1 MEKINKIYRLSD
13 KGHKPT
19 FPIGISKEICLKNFI
34 CVFGI
39 KDLIVIAD
47 NCEQQTI
54 KLLQSLNI
62 KDIRQTSLGN
72 SGSLKFAFEIAY
84 NELSQNDIVYFVE
97 DDFLHI
103 PDADRY
109 LLEGIE
115 IADYVSLYDHLDK
128 YMNPSQNPF
137 VKDGGENCKV
147 LLTRSTH
154 WKTTNSTV
162 QTFATKVRTLIE
174 DRNILYKYNFKSNTP
189 QSFATF
195 LELTKMGRRLITPIQ
210 GISTACDSFPSPIVD
225 WEFFM
230 KDFS

>member
-1 MEKINKIYRLSD
+1 MEKINKIYRISD

-19 FPIGISKEICLKNFI
+19 FPIGVSKELCLRNFI
-34 CVFGI
+34 YVFGTN
-39 KDLIVIAD
+39 DLTIIAD
-47 NCEQQTI
+47 CCEQHTI
-54 KLLQSLNI
+54 ELLQSLNI
-62 KDIRQTSLGN
+62 KHIIQTSLGN
-72 SGSLKFAFEIAY
+72 SGSLKYAFEFAY
-84 NELSQNDIVYFVE
+84 NKLSPNDIVYFVE
-97 DDFLHI
+97 DDFLHL
-103 PDADRY
+103 PNADKY

-147 LLTRSTH
+147 LLTKSTH

-162 QTFATKVRTLIE
+162 QTFATKVKILLE
-174 DRNILYKYNFKSNTP
+174 DRSILYKYNFKSNTP

-195 LELTKMGRRLITPIQ
+195 LELTKMGRKLITPIQ
-210 GISTACDSFPSPIVD
+210 GLSTACDSFPSPIVD
-225 WEFFM
+225 WEFIM